1 MRAESVREYER
12 SGKPLIDVFP
22 VDRWEYLVAHANSLG
37 IYSDGKQKRVS
48 FPPSPGTKVYKIDE
62 KILFEFLG
70 LDKEKGLNI
79 GKVEFHDLNAMLNL
93 TKLFQ
98 KHCAILSQTG
108 FGKSYLASVMIEEI
122 LDRPEEFGKPAI
134 IIVDPHGEYDGFSKD
149 ENYMTKTKVFNQR
162 DISIATNKLTARQ
175 ISEFMP
181 FVTSV
186 QKRELNLVIKKL
198 KKSKKP
204 YDMNELITL
213 IEKSN
218 IKSVTKDP
226 LISWLVD
233 LNSTGLFGKIDSPDL
248 EELAKAGQ
256 LSILNLSD
264 FVHLKDKQIIV
275 TYFVRNLFK
284 LRRMKKIPPF
294 ILFIEEAH
302 QFIPEQAEKSG
313 AISKS
318 IMETIA
324 REGRKFNACLVII
337 SQRPIQLST
346 TVLSQCNSHIILRVS
361 NPYDLDH
368 IGKSCEGVSADVLKM
383 IPGLKVGEALITG
396 EVVNYPLLVKVRDRK
411 SKKSERGPR
420 LEDALIKFKDEKKLI
435 DNDLKAFE

>member
-1 MRAESVREYER
+1 
-12 SGKPLIDVFP
+12 
-22 VDRWEYLVAHANSLG
+22 
-37 IYSDGKQKRVS
+37 VS

-134 IIVDPHGEYDGFSKD
+134 IIVDPHGEYDGFSID

-198 KKSKKP
+198 MKSKKP